1 MKQLR
6 ILPTVFSSR
15 IYKLSGLKPYKN
27 KEIPLSTQN
36 IHVNHPSIF
45 DKYFYFLD
53 KYTCQKKRESVTMI
67 LVERGEVSY
76 GEPYGFFLSLF

>member
-6 ILPTVFSSR
+6 ISQLFFFLQNLHV
-15 IYKLSGLKPYKN
+15 LGLQPYKN

-53 KYTCQKKRESVTMI
+53 KYTCQKEK
-67 LVERGEVSY
+67 EV
-76 GEPYGFFLSLF
+76 LQ

>member
-6 ILPTVFSSR
+6 ISQLFFSYR
-15 IYKLSGLKPYKN
+15 ICKLSGLKPYKN

-45 DKYFYFLD
+45 DKYFYFPD
-53 KYTCQKKRESVTMI
+53 KYTCQKEK
-67 LVERGEVSY
+67 EV
-76 GEPYGFFLSLF
+76 LQ